1 MNYFNSAVLKTICSS
16 VYIGQNHNEY
26 RKRLINNKIGMNI
39 RNLRE
44 IADINCIGSHSESK
58 KFLSKLLQILRVI
71 SN

>member
-16 VYIGQNHNEY
+16 VYIGQNHNEN
-26 RKRLINNKIGMNI
+26 RKRLINNKIEMNI

-44 IADINCIGSHSESK
+44 IADINYIASHSESK